1 MVMTAPEVRD
11 PLSEALRVLASLS
24 VLPAAQRELAHEA
37 SNKLIG
43 LGLYVAV
50 IGEFKR
56 GKSTLI
62 NALLDDLLLPTGVV
76 PVTAVPTLV
85 RFGPRPRARL
95 QLVDG
100 VEVEVAMSDLA
111 AYLVERENP
120 GNRKGVR
127 EAVIEYPARLLR
139 SGITLIDTPGTGSV
153 HLHNTNA
160 TQAFLPRVDVALLVL
175 TIDAALSQSE
185 ADLLAEIAESAAR
198 VAVCITKADLVSV
211 DELEEA
217 LGFIRPRVAALCRSN
232 DVTVFVVSARDAIAQ
247 RGGGLEALRSWL
259 EHDIAG
265 EQHRL
270 AVQRGRR
277 LAARLLALAEVAVHL
292 EEAAARKPAS
302 EAAAARR
309 AFEAATQALTNAAD
323 EETSV
328 FHAACRR
335 AAETILEPRVAT
347 LRELLSETLLAGS
360 DDQWESHVAAAA
372 DTWRSDVAGAL
383 NVAIR
388 VPAARHAERLRALV
402 ALFTE
407 RAGHAFGVTLPEAL
421 LDVGQP
427 VAMDAIHVDLSDEP
441 GALAMAV
448 RQARATLP
456 GALGRRWRERARR
469 ERAIEDADR
478 LAGRLRYSAVQGLD
492 RAARQWVREASDSW
506 TVLSEALAAAVTRS
520 EYAAQEQAAQPL
532 GAEAAIAQIE
542 DVRRMLE
549 AT

>member
-1 MVMTAPEVRD
+1 MTAPDVGD
-11 PLSEALRVLASLS
+11 PLRDGLRVLAELDA
-24 VLPAAQRELAHEA
+24 LPIAQRELAHEA
-37 SNKLIG
+37 ADKLTG

-62 NALLDDLLLPTGVV
+62 NALLGDSPLPTGVV

-85 RFGPRPRARL
+85 RFGPRRRATLRL
-95 QLVDG
+95 GDG
-100 VEVEVAMSDLA
+100 SEVEVAMSDLPG
-111 AYLVERENP
+111 YLVERENP
-120 GNRKGVR
+120 GNHKGVR
-127 EAVIEYPARLLR
+127 EAVIEHPARLLR
-139 SGITLIDTPGTGSV
+139 SGIILIDTPGTGSV
-153 HLHNTNA
+153 HLHNTHA

-185 ADLLAEIAESAAR
+185 AELLAEVSVTAAR
-198 VAVCITKADLVSV
+198 VAVCINKADVV
-211 DELEEA
+211 TADELHEA
-217 LGFIRPRVAALCRSN
+217 LEFIRPRVAAVCRSN
-232 DVTVFVVSARDAIAQ
+232 DVPVFVVSARDAIAQ
-247 RGGGLEALRSWL
+247 RGGGLDALRSWL

-265 EQHRL
+265 EQRQL
-270 AVQRGRR
+270 AVQRGRL
-277 LAARLLALAEVAVHL
+277 LATRLLSLAQAAVQLEVAAV
-292 EEAAARKPAS
+292 RKPAD
-302 EAAAARR
+302 EAATARR

-328 FHAACRR
+328 FLAACRR
-335 AAETILEPRVAT
+335 AAETIIEPKVAT
-347 LRELLSETLLAGS
+347 LRESLAETLLAGA
-360 DDQWESHVAAAA
+360 DGEWEGHVAATA
-372 DTWRSDVAGAL
+372 DAWRSDVADAL

-402 ALFTE
+402 ALFAE

-427 VAMDAIHVDLSDEP
+427 VSVDAIHVDLSDEP

-448 RQARATLP
+448 RQARARIP

-478 LAGRLRYSAVQGLD
+478 LAGRLRYSAVQSLD
-492 RAARQWVREASDSW
+492 RAAHQWIGEASDSW
-506 TVLSEALAAAVTRS
+506 TVLSEALAAAVARS
-520 EYAAQEQAAQPL
+520 ESAAQAQTAQPL
-532 GAEAAIAQIE
+532 GVEAAMAQIK